1 MANERSSFYRRVLEQ
16 LLEEGV
22 IRRDMSVLVVAGGPA
37 DRDAFRELGFE
48 QVTIS
53 NVDEKVAAEELEPY
67 EWSFQDAEALTYP
80 DGSFDLTV
88 VSAGLHHCRSPHR
101 ALLELYRVARV
112 AALALESR
120 DSALMRVAVK
130 LGAVDEYELAAVAAH
145 GLRSGGVANTSTP
158 NYVYRWSEREVEKT
172 VASFA
177 PHARHRIRFFRE
189 FELPEAL
196 VEIDRGARAGVLRL
210 ARPVVTGITHVLP
223 RQANL
228 FAFAIEKPRLP
239 DDLQPWMRA
248 EGGELQPD
256 PEVVARRYGD
266 GATSLDRHQQDW
278 DRLAEVDPLWAVLTR
293 PGRKG
298 GRWDVDEFFATGE
311 EEIAHVF
318 TVAASLDRPARRGRA
333 LDFGSGV
340 GRLTRALCTRFE
352 HAIGVDISAAMVEQ
366 AQRLNADFDGCEFR
380 VNAASD
386 LGQLETGSFDFV
398 YSSIA
403 LQHIPTVAEIERYVT
418 EFLRVVRGD
427 GLVVFGI
434 PYHIPSLWSFQ
445 PRRRVYAL
453 LRRLGVSEQWML
465 RKTPLT
471 PMRMTTVPE
480 AEVRR
485 LLDRE
490 GATVLHTEPID
501 EGPIRA
507 LRYYVSP
514 A

>member
-1 MANERSSFYRRVLEQ
+1 VANERSSFYRRVLEQ
-16 LLEEGV
+16 LLDEGV
-22 IRRDMSVLVVAGGPA
+22 LSREMSVLVVAGGPA

-48 QVTIS
+48 HVTIS
-53 NVDEKVAAEELEPY
+53 NVDEEVAAEELAPY
-67 EWSFQDAEALTYP
+67 EWSFQDAEALDYP

-112 AALALESR
+112 AAIALESR

-189 FELPEAL
+189 FELPEGL
-196 VEIDRGARAGVLRL
+196 VEADQGARAGVLRL
-210 ARPVVTGITHVLP
+210 ARPVVTGITRVLP

-239 DDLQPWMRA
+239 ADLQPWMRVD
-248 EGGELQPD
+248 GTELRPD
-256 PEVVARRYGD
+256 PEVVGRRYGD
-266 GATSLDRHQQDW
+266 ATTNIDRHQQDW
-278 DRLAEVDPLWAVLTR
+278 ERLAEVDALWAVLTR

-311 EEIAHVF
+311 AEIEHVF
-318 TVAASLDRPARRGRA
+318 SVAHSLGRPARGERA
-333 LDFGSGV
+333 LDFGCGV
-340 GRLTRALCTRFE
+340 GRLTRALSARFDS
-352 HAIGVDISAAMVEQ
+352 AVGVDISAGMVDQ
-366 AQRLNADFDGCEFR
+366 AQRLNEGFPACDFR
-380 VNAASD
+380 VNATAD
-386 LGQLETGSFDFV
+386 LAQLETGSFDFV
-398 YSSIA
+398 CSSIA
-403 LQHIPTVAEIERYVT
+403 LQHIPTIQEIECFVT
-418 EFLRVVRGD
+418 EFLRVARSD
-427 GLVVFGI
+427 GLVVFGL
-434 PYHIPSLWSFQ
+434 PYYIPSLWSFQ

-453 LRRLGVSEQWML
+453 LRQLGVSERWML
-465 RKTPLT
+465 RRTPLT

-480 AEVRR
+480 ADVRV
-485 LLDRE
+485 LLERE
-490 GATVLHTEPID
+490 GAPVLHTERID

>member
-1 MANERSSFYRRVLEQ
+1 M
-16 LLEEGV
+16 
-22 IRRDMSVLVVAGGPA
+22 
-37 DRDAFRELGFE
+37 
-48 QVTIS
+48 
-53 NVDEKVAAEELEPY
+53 
-67 EWSFQDAEALTYP
+67 
-80 DGSFDLTV
+80 
-88 VSAGLHHCRSPHR
+88 
-101 ALLELYRVARV
+101 
-112 AALALESR
+112 
-120 DSALMRVAVK
+120 
-130 LGAVDEYELAAVAAH
+130 
-145 GLRSGGVANTSTP
+145 
-158 NYVYRWSEREVEKT
+158 
-172 VASFA
+172 
-177 PHARHRIRFFRE
+177 
-189 FELPEAL
+189 
-196 VEIDRGARAGVLRL
+196 
-210 ARPVVTGITHVLP
+210 
-223 RQANL
+223 
-228 FAFAIEKPRLP
+228 
-239 DDLQPWMRA
+239 
-248 EGGELQPD
+248 
-256 PEVVARRYGD
+256 
-266 GATSLDRHQQDW
+266 
-278 DRLAEVDPLWAVLTR
+278 LTR

-318 TVAASLDRPARRGRA
+318 TVAESLDRPARRGRA

-418 EFLRVVRGD
+418 EFLRVVRAD

-445 PRRRVYAL
+445 LAPPRLRAAP
-453 LRRLGVSEQWML
+453 RRLGVSEQWML

>member
-1 MANERSSFYRRVLEQ
+1 VANERSSFYRRVLER
-16 LLEEGV
+16 LLDARVLNRE
-22 IRRDMSVLVVAGGPA
+22 MSVLVVAGGSA
-37 DRDAFRELGFE
+37 DRDAFHALGFDR
-48 QVTIS
+48 VTIS
-53 NVDEKVAAEELEPY
+53 NVDESVAAEELAPY
-67 EWSFQDAEALTYP
+67 EWSYQDAEALDFP
-80 DGSFDLTV
+80 DESFDVTV

-112 AALALESR
+112 AAIALESR
-120 DSALMRVAVK
+120 DSALMRVAVR

-196 VEIDRGARAGVLRL
+196 VEIDRGARPGLLRL
-210 ARPVVTGITHVLP
+210 ASPVVKGITRMLP

-239 DDLQPWMRA
+239 DDLQPWMKA
-248 EGGELQPD
+248 EEGELEPD
-256 PEVVARRYGD
+256 PEVVGRRYGSEPAL
-266 GATSLDRHQQDW
+266 GRHQQDW
-278 DRLAEVDPLWAVLTR
+278 DRLAEVDALWAVLTR

-311 EEIAHVF
+311 AEVAHVF
-318 TVAASLDRPARRGRA
+318 SVAETLGRPARRERA
-333 LDFGSGV
+333 LDFGCGV
-340 GRLTRALCTRFE
+340 GRLTRALGQRF
-352 HAIGVDISAAMVEQ
+352 AAAVGIDISAGMVEH
-366 AQRLNADFDGCEFR
+366 ARRLNDAFATCDFR
-380 VNAASD
+380 VNAATD
-386 LGQLETGSFDFV
+386 LGELESGSFDLV

-403 LQHIPTVAEIERYVT
+403 LQHVATVGEIERYVT
-418 EFLRVVRGD
+418 EFLRVVRPD
-427 GLVVFGI
+427 GLVVFGL

-453 LRRLGVSEQWML
+453 LSRLGVSEQWML
-465 RKTPLT
+465 RRTPLT

-480 AEVRR
+480 ADVRA
-485 LLDRE
+485 LLGRG
-490 GATVLHTEPID
+490 GASVLQTEAID
-501 EGPIRA
+501 EGRIRA
-507 LRYYVSP
+507 LRYYVNP